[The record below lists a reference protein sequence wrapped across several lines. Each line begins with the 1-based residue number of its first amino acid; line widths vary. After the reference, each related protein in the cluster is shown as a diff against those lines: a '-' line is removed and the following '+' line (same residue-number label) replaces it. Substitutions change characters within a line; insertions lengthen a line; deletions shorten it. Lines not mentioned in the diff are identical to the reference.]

1 MALADVASIRG
12 AEANVAVSCG
22 GDDASGFAVDI
33 EGRRASLV
41 RATVGIGGSTGG
53 PIPVPVGPPIVVSGE
68 AGTGIRVGTG
78 AITEAGSVR
87 LIRSPEI
94 SSSRTALHVQR
105 ISRAHSRM
113 SGKRMRKWS
122 SWTTSVSERTVVA
135 KKPGVRVD
143 PVAVAVV
150 EDGGA
155 NKGDKEG
162 GMGKVEEVESG
173 EEGGG

>member
-1 MALADVASIRG
+1 MAGVAGIRG
-12 AEANVAVSCG
+12 PEVPVAVSG
-22 GDDASGFAVDI
+22 GDNAGGFTVAI
-33 EGRRASLV
+33 EGRRASLL
-41 RATVGIGGSTGG
+41 RATVGIGGSIGG
-53 PIPVPVGPPIVVSGE
+53 PIPVPVRPPIAVLGE

-105 ISRAHSRM
+105 MSLAHSRM

-122 SWTTSVSERTVVA
+122 SWTARVSERTVVA

-143 PVAVAVV
+143 PVGVAVV
-150 EDGGA
+150 EDRGA
-155 NKGDKEG
+155 KEADG
-162 GMGKVEEVESG
+162 ESGTGRVDEVEEE